1 MWFFTIQ
8 NHIRPKRLD
17 LRKYWNVYFDLT
29 PLSFE
34 RAPDKSIR
42 GQARKLGKENS
53 PAGEKLPKILS
64 QWQQKFQ
71 LLLRQ
76 KSAADVVR
84 QEIFA
89 FAITRN
95 F

>member
-1 MWFFTIQ
+1 MSCTVQ
-8 NHIRPKRLD
+8 YQLCPKRFDFELNINIDLD
-17 LRKYWNVYFDLT
+17 LN